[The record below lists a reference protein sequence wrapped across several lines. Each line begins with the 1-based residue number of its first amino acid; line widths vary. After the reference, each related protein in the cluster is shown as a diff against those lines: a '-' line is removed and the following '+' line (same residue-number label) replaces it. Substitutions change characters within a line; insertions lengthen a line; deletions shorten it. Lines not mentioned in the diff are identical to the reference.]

1 MTVGRIPVIEG
12 GIQPTIFDAK
22 ADLLTATAN
31 DTPARLAVGTNN
43 QILVANSAT
52 ATGLQW
58 QSIGTYTAFA
68 PVVTQSATV
77 TSTSTNGNYTVIG
90 NFVHWFGRIAITG
103 AGTANNEISISLPVE
118 WASGVNPE
126 FSGTAQFYDA
136 SSGNFYWCDA
146 YFSTSVYKVQFYP
159 TSSVGV
165 IPLGASGNTVFAGA
179 LANGDVLSFSIVYRK
194 A

>member
-77 TSTSTNGNYTVIG
+77 ASTTSVGSYTEIG
-90 NFVHWFGRIAITG
+90 NFVHWYGRISIT
-103 AGTANNEISISLPVE
+103 ATGTANNEISFSLPVN
-118 WASGVNPE
+118 WTGGLNPNLT
-126 FSGTAQFYDA
+126 GQVQFYDA
-136 SSGNFYWCDA
+136 SANQYYFCNANFSSA
-146 YFSTSVYKVQFYP
+146 VYKVFLLD
-159 TSSVGV
+159 VNGNGV
-165 IPLGASGNTVFAGA
+165 IPLGATGSSFTGA
-179 LANGDVLSFSIVYRK
+179 IASGDVLEFSIVFRK